1 MPGATGR
8 HGHCHHHHHKTTT
21 ATTHLHHHHLTSSTI
36 PLQAD
41 FCPKGIEGYFT
52 FVQGVVEFLRSA
64 STAIGCS
71 LGGIIIVELIVIFNI
86 ARLRTKIID
95 ENKNAKNGEKRTTAE
110 MTYA

>member
-8 HGHCHHHHHKTTT
+8 
-21 ATTHLHHHHLTSSTI
+21 AI
-36 PLQAD
+36 PQVGASRAISDAAAASPLLLQAD

-95 ENKNAKNGEKRTTAE
+95 ENKNGKNGEKRTTAE

>member
-8 HGHCHHHHHKTTT
+8 
-21 ATTHLHHHHLTSSTI
+21 AIPRNSAQLRNSLTPPPP
-36 PLQAD
+36 PLLCQAD